1 LKPWTIED
9 MGDRDK
15 LPEKGR
21 DGASVPKAAKTG
33 EVDAFLQKVAA
44 MPKVKAAGPRGRLLF
59 ALDATASRQPT
70 WDKAC
75 EIQAEMFAA
84 AAALGGLDVQLAY
97 YRGFGEFEASP
108 WLSNAGALTR
118 LMIGVVCLGGR
129 TQIGRVLDHALA
141 ETKRRKVNAVIFVGD
156 CVEEP
161 VDGLC
166 DRAGRLGVLGLPL
179 FLFHEGQDA
188 LAADAF
194 RQMARLS
201 GGACCPFDAGS
212 AEQLKALLRAVAV
225 YAAGGWQALA
235 DHSRGAG
242 EPVRLL
248 TRQLGPKK

>member
-1 LKPWTIED
+1 

-15 LPEKGR
+15 LPQKGK
-21 DGASVPKAAKTG
+21 DTGPVSKTTRTS

-44 MPKVKAAGPRGRLLF
+44 MPKVRAVGPRGRLLF

-84 AAALGGLDVQLAY
+84 TGALGGLDVQLVY
-97 YRGFGEFEASP
+97 YRGFGEFQASA
-108 WLSNAGALTR
+108 WLGNARDLTR
-118 LMIGVVCLGGR
+118 LMTSVVCLGGR

-141 ETKRRKVNAVIFVGD
+141 ETRRQKVNALVFVGD
-156 CVEEP
+156 AVEEP
-161 VDGLC
+161 VDQLC

-188 LAADAF
+188 LAGGAF

-201 GGACCPFDAGS
+201 GGACCPFDAAS
-212 AEQLKALLRAVAV
+212 ADQLKALLRAVAV

-242 EPVRLL
+242 ESVRLL